1 METTFQTQT
10 QSTHTALSQEEG
22 FLTGARKFRLAAVVT
37 ILLLMPLFI
46 NQINHLLYMVSYDNS
61 VNLFT
66 NLLSSVGS
74 AAFMF
79 FIAPHVLSGKQAK
92 IWGIVATVLLGLLLV
107 VDLFDSV
114 WQFRGIESGDYY
126 LYSDIQC
133 STTYCVI
140 NTLRNLLTIA
150 FFALLAIGSDKRY
163 RLGLIVLAVARLFS
177 AILFFPELSLPLFGD
192 MFLYVL
198 VSSLGSIGWA
208 CLLYQ
213 SLLLPGKK
221 APKKLALEEEQT
233 SGDIL
238 LRIYNIAAA
247 TCLFIFVIFGTFF
260 KPGKIS
266 FPYFNYYETSM
277 PINYYETFM
286 PAGGFILEFAS
297 LFMIA
302 SMVVLSIRFKTLSTK
317 ITGFVLAGLLLTVNL
332 ALAIMSTVVEPENM
346 TEGMNV
352 TNIVTIVLY
361 ALMSAVWFWIAKAQC
376 NGTARK
382 VMAMNVTATLI
393 FLSLVNHANMLQLH
407 NHKFYATGTIYM
419 DAVVIIVALFMLL
432 PWIML
437 QLINLSWPK
446 MRLWFAAVPLAIVM
460 LGFTALRLYMNG
472 SWQRR
477 NTTDSYS
484 FSSTSDEEEN
494 DSVAVY
500 TEDIDSLVDYEDTEP
515 DYTGDDYDMY

>member
-92 IWGIVATVLLGLLLV
+92 IWGIVATILLGLLLV

-163 RLGLIVLAVARLFS
+163 RLGLMVLAVARLFT
-177 AILFFPELSLPLFGD
+177 AVLFFPKLSLPLFGD

-238 LRIYNIAAA
+238 LRIFNIAAA
-247 TCLFIFVIFGTFF
+247 TCLLIFVIFGTFF
-260 KPGKIS
+260 KPEKTS
-266 FPYFNYYETSM
+266 FSYFYYYE
-277 PINYYETFM
+277 NFM

-297 LFMIA
+297 LFLIA
-302 SMVVLSIRFKTLSTK
+302 SMVVLSIRFKTMSTK

-332 ALAIMSTVVEPENM
+332 ALVIMSTVVEPENM
-346 TEGMNV
+346 TDGMNM
-352 TNIVTIVLY
+352 TNIITIALY
-361 ALMSAVWFWIAKAQC
+361 ALMSTVWLWIAKAQC
-376 NGTARK
+376 DGTARK
-382 VMAMNVTATLI
+382 ATALSVTATLI
-393 FLSLVNHANMLQLH
+393 FLALIKSVNALQYQ
-407 NHKFYATGTIYM
+407 NYKFYDSGTTYI

-446 MRLWFAAVPLAIVM
+446 MRLLFAAVPLAIVM

-472 SWQRR
+472 SWQRN

-484 FSSTSDEEEN
+484 FSSTSDEEEA

-500 TEDIDSLVDYEDTEP
+500 TEDVDSLVDYEDTEP

>member
-37 ILLLMPLFI
+37 ILVLMPLFI

-79 FIAPHVLSGKQAK
+79 FIAPHVLSGKHAK
-92 IWGIVATVLLGLLLV
+92 ILGIVATVLLGLLLV

-150 FFALLAIGSDKRY
+150 FFALLAIGCDKRY
-163 RLGLIVLAVARLFS
+163 RLELMVLAVARLFT
-177 AILFFPELSLPLFGD
+177 AVLFFPKLSLPLFGD

-198 VSSLGSIGWA
+198 VSSLSCIGWA

-238 LRIYNIAAA
+238 LRIFNIAAA
-247 TCLFIFVIFGTFF
+247 TCLLIFVIFGTFF
-260 KPGKIS
+260 KPEDKGIS
-266 FPYFNYYETSM
+266 DFH
-277 PINYYETFM
+277 YYETFM

-297 LFMIA
+297 LFLIA

-332 ALAIMSTVVEPENM
+332 ALIIVSIVDDPKHMTEGMM

-407 NHKFYATGTIYM
+407 NYKFYATGTNYM

-432 PWIML
+432 PWTCF
-437 QLINLSWPK
+437 N
-446 MRLWFAAVPLAIVM
+446 
-460 LGFTALRLYMNG
+460 
-472 SWQRR
+472 
-477 NTTDSYS
+477 
-484 FSSTSDEEEN
+484 SST
-494 DSVAVY
+494 
-500 TEDIDSLVDYEDTEP
+500 
-515 DYTGDDYDMY
+515 

>member
-10 QSTHTALSQEEG
+10 QSTCTSISQEDG

-37 ILLLMPLFI
+37 ILLLMPLFVNLI
-46 NQINHLLYMVSYDNS
+46 NQLLHMVSYDNS

-66 NLLSSVGS
+66 NTLSSVGN

-79 FIAPHVLSGKQAK
+79 FIAPHVLSGKHAK
-92 IWGIVATVLLGLLLV
+92 ILGIVATVLLGLLLV
-107 VDLFDSV
+107 VDLFDSI

-126 LYSDIQC
+126 RYSDMLC

-140 NTLRNLLTIA
+140 HTLRNLLTIA
-150 FFALLAIGSDKRY
+150 FFVLLAIGCDKKY
-163 RLGLIVLAVARLFS
+163 RMGLIVLAVARLFS
-177 AILFFPELSLPLFGD
+177 AILFFPELNLPLFGN
-192 MFLYVL
+192 MYFYVL
-198 VSSLGSIGWA
+198 VSSLSCIGWA

-221 APKKLALEEEQT
+221 APKKLALEEQQT
-233 SGDIL
+233 NGDIL
-238 LRIYNIAAA
+238 LRVFNIAAA
-247 TCLFIFVIFGTFF
+247 TCLLIFVIFGTFF
-260 KPGKIS
+260 KPEDKGS
-266 FPYFNYYETSM
+266 SYFH
-277 PINYYETFM
+277 YYETFM

-297 LFMIA
+297 LFLIA

-332 ALAIMSTVVEPENM
+332 ALVIVSIVDDPKHM

-382 VMAMNVTATLI
+382 AMAMNVTATLI

-407 NHKFYATGTIYM
+407 NYKFYATGTNYM

-472 SWQRR
+472 SWERR

-484 FSSTSDEEEN
+484 FSSTSDEEEA

>member
-10 QSTHTALSQEEG
+10 QSTHTTLSQEEG

-92 IWGIVATVLLGLLLV
+92 IWGIVATILLGLLLV

-126 LYSDIQC
+126 LYSDILC

-140 NTLRNLLTIA
+140 HTLRNLLTIA
-150 FFALLAIGSDKRY
+150 FFALLAIGCDKRY
-163 RLGLIVLAVARLFS
+163 RLGLMVLAIARLFT
-177 AILFFPELSLPLFGD
+177 AVLFFPKLSLPLFGD

-198 VSSLGSIGWA
+198 VSSLSCIGWA

-238 LRIYNIAAA
+238 LRIFNIAAA

-260 KPGKIS
+260 KPADKGIS
-266 FPYFNYYETSM
+266 YFH
-277 PINYYETFM
+277 YYETFM

-297 LFMIA
+297 LFLIA

-332 ALAIMSTVVEPENM
+332 ALVIVSIVDDPKHM

-361 ALMSAVWFWIAKAQC
+361 ALMSTVWFWIAKAQC
-376 NGTARK
+376 SGTARK

-407 NHKFYATGTIYM
+407 NHKFYATGTNYM

-472 SWQRR
+472 SWQRN

-484 FSSTSDEEEN
+484 FSSTSDEEEA

-500 TEDIDSLVDYEDTEP
+500 TEDVDSLVDYEDTEP
-515 DYTGDDYDMY
+515 DYTGDDYERDMY

>member
-1 METTFQTQT
+1 METKFQTQT
-10 QSTHTALSQEEG
+10 QSTCTSISQEGG
-22 FLTGARKFRLAAVVT
+22 FLIGARRFRLAAVVT
-37 ILLLMPLFI
+37 MLLLMPLFV
-46 NQINHLLYMVSYDNS
+46 NQINHLLHMVSYENS
-61 VNLFT
+61 MNLFT

-79 FIAPHVLSGKQAK
+79 FIAPHVLSGKRAK
-92 IWGIVATVLLGLLLV
+92 ILGIVATVLLGLLLV
-107 VDLFDSV
+107 VDLFNSV
-114 WQFRGIESGDYY
+114 WQFRGTESGDYY
-126 LYSDIQC
+126 LYSDILC

-140 NTLRNLLTIA
+140 HTLRNLLTIA
-150 FFALLAIGSDKRY
+150 FFALLAIGCDKKY
-163 RLGLIVLAVARLFS
+163 RMGLIVLAVARLFT
-177 AILFFPELSLPLFGD
+177 AVLFFPKLSLPLFGD

-198 VSSLGSIGWA
+198 VSSLSCIGWA

-238 LRIYNIAAA
+238 LRIFNIAAA
-247 TCLFIFVIFGTFF
+247 TCLLIFVIFGTFF
-260 KPGKIS
+260 KPADKGIS
-266 FPYFNYYETSM
+266 YFH
-277 PINYYETFM
+277 YYETFM

-297 LFMIA
+297 LFLIA

-332 ALAIMSTVVEPENM
+332 ALIIVSIVDDPKHM
-346 TEGMNV
+346 TDGMNM

-361 ALMSAVWFWIAKAQC
+361 ALMSTIWFWIAKAQC

-407 NHKFYATGTIYM
+407 NYKFYATGTNYM

-472 SWQRR
+472 SWQRN

-484 FSSTSDEEEN
+484 FSSTSDEEEA

>member
-1 METTFQTQT
+1 METKFQTQT
-10 QSTHTALSQEEG
+10 QSTCTSISQEEG
-22 FLTGARKFRLAAVVT
+22 FLMGARRFRLAAVVT

-92 IWGIVATVLLGLLLV
+92 IWGIVATILLGLLLV

-126 LYSDIQC
+126 LYSDILC

-140 NTLRNLLTIA
+140 HTLRNLLTIA

-163 RLGLIVLAVARLFS
+163 RLGLMVLAVARLFT
-177 AILFFPELSLPLFGD
+177 AVLFFPKLSLPLFGD

-198 VSSLGSIGWA
+198 VSSLSCIGWA

-238 LRIYNIAAA
+238 LRVFNIAAA
-247 TCLFIFVIFGTFF
+247 TCLLIFVIFGTFF
-260 KPGKIS
+260 KPADKGIS
-266 FPYFNYYETSM
+266 DFH
-277 PINYYETFM
+277 YYETFM

-297 LFMIA
+297 LFLIA

-332 ALAIMSTVVEPENM
+332 ALVIVSIVDDPKHM

-352 TNIVTIVLY
+352 TNIVTIALY

-407 NHKFYATGTIYM
+407 NYKFYDTGTYYM

-437 QLINLSWPK
+437 HLINLSWPK

-472 SWQRR
+472 SWERR

-484 FSSTSDEEEN
+484 FSNTSDEEEA

>member
-1 METTFQTQT
+1 METKFQTQT
-10 QSTHTALSQEEG
+10 QSTCTSISQEEG
-22 FLTGARKFRLAAVVT
+22 FLMGARRFRLAAVVT
-37 ILLLMPLFI
+37 MLLLMPLFV
-46 NQINHLLYMVSYDNS
+46 NQINHLLHMVSYENS
-61 VNLFT
+61 MNLFT

-74 AAFMF
+74 AALMF
-79 FIAPHVLSGKQAK
+79 FIAPHVLSGKRAK

-140 NTLRNLLTIA
+140 HTLRNLLTIA

-163 RLGLIVLAVARLFS
+163 RLGLMVLAIARLFT
-177 AILFFPELSLPLFGD
+177 AVLFFPKLSLPLFGD

-221 APKKLALEEEQT
+221 APKKLALEGEQT

-238 LRIYNIAAA
+238 LRIFNIAAA
-247 TCLFIFVIFGTFF
+247 TCLLIFVIFGTFF
-260 KPGKIS
+260 KPEDKGIS
-266 FPYFNYYETSM
+266 DFH
-277 PINYYETFM
+277 YYETFM

-297 LFMIA
+297 LFLIA
-302 SMVVLSIRFKTLSTK
+302 SMVVLSIRFKTMSTK

-332 ALAIMSTVVEPENM
+332 ALVIMSTVVEPENM
-346 TEGMNV
+346 TDGMNV
-352 TNIVTIVLY
+352 TNIITIALY
-361 ALMSAVWFWIAKAQC
+361 ALMSTVWLWIAKTQC
-376 NGTARK
+376 DGTARK
-382 VMAMNVTATLI
+382 ATALSVTATLT
-393 FLSLVNHANMLQLH
+393 FLALIKSVNALQYQ
-407 NHKFYATGTIYM
+407 NYKFYDSGTTYI

-460 LGFTALRLYMNG
+460 FGFTALRLYMNG
-472 SWQRR
+472 SWERR

-484 FSSTSDEEEN
+484 FSSTSDEEEA

-500 TEDIDSLVDYEDTEP
+500 TEDVDSLVDYEDTEP

>member
-1 METTFQTQT
+1 METKFQTQT
-10 QSTHTALSQEEG
+10 QSTCTSISQEDG
-22 FLTGARKFRLAAVVT
+22 FLMGARKFRLAAVVT
-37 ILLLMPLFI
+37 ILLLMPLFVNLI
-46 NQINHLLYMVSYDNS
+46 NQLLHMVSYDNS

-66 NLLSSVGS
+66 NTLSSVGN

-79 FIAPHVLSGKQAK
+79 FIAPHVLSGKHAK
-92 IWGIVATVLLGLLLV
+92 ILGIVATVLLGLLLV
-107 VDLFDSV
+107 VDLFDSI

-126 LYSDIQC
+126 RYSDMLC

-140 NTLRNLLTIA
+140 HMLRNLLTIA
-150 FFALLAIGSDKRY
+150 FFVLLAIGCDKKY
-163 RLGLIVLAVARLFS
+163 RMGLIVLAVATLFS
-177 AILFFPELSLPLFGD
+177 AILFFPELNLPLFGN
-192 MFLYVL
+192 MYFYVL
-198 VSSLGSIGWA
+198 VSSLSCIGWA

-238 LRIYNIAAA
+238 LRVFNIAAA
-247 TCLFIFVIFGTFF
+247 TCLLIFVIFGTFF
-260 KPGKIS
+260 KPADKGIS
-266 FPYFNYYETSM
+266 DFH
-277 PINYYETFM
+277 YYETFM

-297 LFMIA
+297 LFLIA

-332 ALAIMSTVVEPENM
+332 ALVIVSIVDDPKHM

-407 NHKFYATGTIYM
+407 NYKFYATGTNYM

-472 SWQRR
+472 SWERR

-484 FSSTSDEEEN
+484 FSNTSDEEDA

>member
-1 METTFQTQT
+1 METTFQTQ
-10 QSTHTALSQEEG
+10 STCTSISQEDG

-37 ILLLMPLFI
+37 ILLLMPLFVNLI
-46 NQINHLLYMVSYDNS
+46 NQLLHMVSYDNS

-66 NLLSSVGS
+66 NTLSSVGN

-79 FIAPHVLSGKQAK
+79 FITPHVLSGKHAK
-92 IWGIVATVLLGLLLV
+92 ILGIVATVLLGLLLV

-126 LYSDIQC
+126 RYSDMLC

-140 NTLRNLLTIA
+140 HTLRNLLTIA
-150 FFALLAIGSDKRY
+150 FFALLAIGCDKRY
-163 RLGLIVLAVARLFS
+163 RLGLMVLAVARLFT
-177 AILFFPELSLPLFGD
+177 AVLFFPKLSLPLFGD

-198 VSSLGSIGWA
+198 VSSLSCIGWA

-238 LRIYNIAAA
+238 LRIFNIAAA
-247 TCLFIFVIFGTFF
+247 TCLLIFVIFGTFF
-260 KPGKIS
+260 KPEDKGIS
-266 FPYFNYYETSM
+266 DFH
-277 PINYYETFM
+277 YYETFM

-297 LFMIA
+297 LFLIA
-302 SMVVLSIRFKTLSTK
+302 SMVVLSIRFKTMSTK

-332 ALAIMSTVVEPENM
+332 ALVIMSTVVEPENM
-346 TEGMNV
+346 TDGMNM
-352 TNIVTIVLY
+352 TNIITIALY
-361 ALMSAVWFWIAKAQC
+361 ALMSTVWLWIAKTQC
-376 NGTARK
+376 DGTARK
-382 VMAMNVTATLI
+382 ATALSVTATLI
-393 FLSLVNHANMLQLH
+393 FLALIKSVNALQYQ
-407 NHKFYATGTIYM
+407 NYKFYDSGTTYI

-472 SWQRR
+472 SWQRN

-484 FSSTSDEEEN
+484 FSNTSDEEEA

-515 DYTGDDYDMY
+515 NYTGDDYDMY

>member
-1 METTFQTQT
+1 METKFQTQT

-37 ILLLMPLFI
+37 ILLLMPLFV
-46 NQINHLLYMVSYDNS
+46 NQINHLLHMVSYENS
-61 VNLFT
+61 MNLFT

-79 FIAPHVLSGKQAK
+79 FIAPHVLSGKRAK
-92 IWGIVATVLLGLLLV
+92 ILGIVATVLLGLLLV
-107 VDLFDSV
+107 VDLFNSV
-114 WQFRGIESGDYY
+114 WQFRGTESGDYY
-126 LYSDIQC
+126 LYSDILC

-140 NTLRNLLTIA
+140 HTLRNLLTIA
-150 FFALLAIGSDKRY
+150 FFALLAIGCDKKY
-163 RLGLIVLAVARLFS
+163 RMGLIVLAVARLFT
-177 AILFFPELSLPLFGD
+177 AVLFFPKLSLPLFGD

-198 VSSLGSIGWA
+198 VSSLSCIGWA

-238 LRIYNIAAA
+238 LRIFNIAAA
-247 TCLFIFVIFGTFF
+247 TCLLIFVIFGTFF
-260 KPGKIS
+260 KPADKGIS
-266 FPYFNYYETSM
+266 YFH
-277 PINYYETFM
+277 YYETFM

-297 LFMIA
+297 LFLIA

-332 ALAIMSTVVEPENM
+332 ALIIVSIVDDPKHM

-352 TNIVTIVLY
+352 TNIVTIALY

-407 NHKFYATGTIYM
+407 NYKFYATGTNYM

-437 QLINLSWPK
+437 HLINLSWPK

-472 SWQRR
+472 SWQRN

-484 FSSTSDEEEN
+484 FSSTSDEEEA

-500 TEDIDSLVDYEDTEP
+500 TEDVDSLVDYEDTEP

>member
-1 METTFQTQT
+1 METKFQTQT
-10 QSTHTALSQEEG
+10 QSTCTSISQEGG
-22 FLTGARKFRLAAVVT
+22 FLIGARRFRLAAVVT
-37 ILLLMPLFI
+37 MLLLMPLFV
-46 NQINHLLYMVSYDNS
+46 NQINHLLHMVSYENS
-61 VNLFT
+61 MNLFT

-79 FIAPHVLSGKQAK
+79 FIAPHVLSGKRAK
-92 IWGIVATVLLGLLLV
+92 ILGIVATVLLGLLLV
-107 VDLFDSV
+107 VDLFNSV
-114 WQFRGIESGDYY
+114 WQFRGTESGDYY
-126 LYSDIQC
+126 LYSDILC

-140 NTLRNLLTIA
+140 HTLRNLLTIA
-150 FFALLAIGSDKRY
+150 FFALLAIGCDKKY
-163 RLGLIVLAVARLFS
+163 RMGLIVLAVARLFT
-177 AILFFPELSLPLFGD
+177 AVLFFPKLSLPLFGD
-192 MFLYVL
+192 MFIYVL
-198 VSSLGSIGWA
+198 VSSLSCIGWA

-238 LRIYNIAAA
+238 LRIFNIAAA
-247 TCLFIFVIFGTFF
+247 TCLLIFVIFGTFF
-260 KPGKIS
+260 KPADKGIS
-266 FPYFNYYETSM
+266 YFH
-277 PINYYETFM
+277 YYETFM

-297 LFMIA
+297 LFLIA

-332 ALAIMSTVVEPENM
+332 ALIIVSIVDDPKHM
-346 TEGMNV
+346 TDGMNM

-361 ALMSAVWFWIAKAQC
+361 ALMSTIWFWIAKAQC

-407 NHKFYATGTIYM
+407 NYKFYATGTNYM

-472 SWQRR
+472 SWQRN

-484 FSSTSDEEEN
+484 FSSTSDEEEA

>member
-1 METTFQTQT
+1 METKFQTQT
-10 QSTHTALSQEEG
+10 QSTCTSISQEGG
-22 FLTGARKFRLAAVVT
+22 FLMGARRFRLAAVVT
-37 ILLLMPLFI
+37 MLLLMPLFV
-46 NQINHLLYMVSYDNS
+46 NQINHLLHMVSYENS
-61 VNLFT
+61 MNLFT

-79 FIAPHVLSGKQAK
+79 FIAPHVLSGKRAK
-92 IWGIVATVLLGLLLV
+92 ILGIVATVLLGLLLV

-114 WQFRGIESGDYY
+114 WQFRGTESGDYY
-126 LYSDIQC
+126 LYSDILC

-140 NTLRNLLTIA
+140 HTLRNLLTIA
-150 FFALLAIGSDKRY
+150 FFALLAIGCDKRY
-163 RLGLIVLAVARLFS
+163 RLGLIVIAVARLFT
-177 AILFFPELSLPLFGD
+177 AVLFFPKLSLPLFGD

-238 LRIYNIAAA
+238 LRIFNIAAA
-247 TCLFIFVIFGTFF
+247 TCLLIFVIFGTFF
-260 KPGKIS
+260 KPADKGIS
-266 FPYFNYYETSM
+266 YFHYYE
-277 PINYYETFM
+277 IFM

-297 LFMIA
+297 LFLIA

-332 ALAIMSTVVEPENM
+332 ALIIVSIVDDPKHM
-346 TEGMNV
+346 TDGMNV

-361 ALMSAVWFWIAKAQC
+361 ALMSTVWFWIAKAQC

-382 VMAMNVTATLI
+382 VMAMSVTATLI
-393 FLSLVNHANMLQLH
+393 FLSLVNHANMLQFH
-407 NHKFYATGTIYM
+407 NYKFYNTGTYYI

-437 QLINLSWPK
+437 HLINLSWPK

-472 SWQRR
+472 SWERR

-484 FSSTSDEEEN
+484 FSSTSDEEEA

-515 DYTGDDYDMY
+515 DYTGDDYERDMY

>member
-37 ILLLMPLFI
+37 ILVLMPLFI
-46 NQINHLLYMVSYDNS
+46 NQINHLLHMISYDNS

-92 IWGIVATVLLGLLLV
+92 IWGIVATILLGLLLV

-163 RLGLIVLAVARLFS
+163 RLGLMVLAVARLFT
-177 AILFFPELSLPLFGD
+177 AVLFFPKLSLPLFGD

-221 APKKLALEEEQT
+221 TPKKLALEEEQT

-238 LRIYNIAAA
+238 LRIFNIAAA
-247 TCLFIFVIFGTFF
+247 TCLLIFVIFGTFF
-260 KPGKIS
+260 KPEDKGIS
-266 FPYFNYYETSM
+266 DFH
-277 PINYYETFM
+277 YYETFM

-297 LFMIA
+297 LFLIA

-332 ALAIMSTVVEPENM
+332 ALVIMSTVVEPENM
-346 TEGMNV
+346 TDGMNM
-352 TNIVTIVLY
+352 TNIITIALY
-361 ALMSAVWFWIAKAQC
+361 ALMSTVWLWIAKTQC
-376 NGTARK
+376 DGTARK
-382 VMAMNVTATLI
+382 ATALSVTATLI
-393 FLSLVNHANMLQLH
+393 FLALIKSVNALQYQ
-407 NHKFYATGTIYM
+407 NYKFYDSGTTYI

-437 QLINLSWPK
+437 HLINLSWPK
-446 MRLWFAAVPLAIVM
+446 MRLLFAAVPLAIVM
-460 LGFTALRLYMNG
+460 FGFTALRLYMNG
-472 SWQRR
+472 SWQRN

-484 FSSTSDEEEN
+484 FSSTSDEEEA

>member
-1 METTFQTQT
+1 METKFQTQT
-10 QSTHTALSQEEG
+10 QSTCTSISQEDG

-37 ILLLMPLFI
+37 ILLLMPLFVNLI
-46 NQINHLLYMVSYDNS
+46 NQLLHMVSYESS
-61 VNLFT
+61 VDLFT
-66 NLLSSVGS
+66 NTLSSVGN

-79 FIAPHVLSGKQAK
+79 FIAPHVFSGKHAK
-92 IWGIVATVLLGLLLV
+92 ILGIVATVLLGLLLV
-107 VDLFDSV
+107 VDLFDSI

-126 LYSDIQC
+126 RYSDMLC

-140 NTLRNLLTIA
+140 HTLRNLLTIA
-150 FFALLAIGSDKRY
+150 FFVLLAIGCDKKY
-163 RLGLIVLAVARLFS
+163 RMGLIVLAVARLFS
-177 AILFFPELSLPLFGD
+177 AILFFPELNLPLFGD

-198 VSSLGSIGWA
+198 VSSLSCIGWA

-238 LRIYNIAAA
+238 LRIFNIAAA
-247 TCLFIFVIFGTFF
+247 TCLLIFVIFGTFF
-260 KPGKIS
+260 KPADKGIS
-266 FPYFNYYETSM
+266 DFH
-277 PINYYETFM
+277 YYETFM

-297 LFMIA
+297 LFLIA

-332 ALAIMSTVVEPENM
+332 ALVIVSIVDDPKHM
-346 TEGMNV
+346 TEGMNM

-407 NHKFYATGTIYM
+407 NYKFYATGTNYM

-472 SWQRR
+472 SWERR

-484 FSSTSDEEEN
+484 FSSTSDEEEA

>member
-1 METTFQTQT
+1 METKFQTQT
-10 QSTHTALSQEEG
+10 QSACTSISQEEG

-37 ILLLMPLFI
+37 ILLLMPLFVNLI
-46 NQINHLLYMVSYDNS
+46 NQLLHMVSYESS
-61 VNLFT
+61 VDLFT
-66 NLLSSVGS
+66 NTLSSVGS

-79 FIAPHVLSGKQAK
+79 FIVPHVLSGKHAK
-92 IWGIVATVLLGLLLV
+92 ILGIVATVLLGLLLV
-107 VDLFDSV
+107 VDLFDSI

-126 LYSDIQC
+126 RYSDMIC

-140 NTLRNLLTIA
+140 NTLRHLLTIA
-150 FFALLAIGSDKRY
+150 FFVLLAIGCDKRY
-163 RLGLIVLAVARLFS
+163 RLGLMVLAIARLFT
-177 AILFFPELSLPLFGD
+177 AVLFFPKLSLPLFGD

-198 VSSLGSIGWA
+198 VSSLSCIGWA

-238 LRIYNIAAA
+238 LRIFNIAAA
-247 TCLFIFVIFGTFF
+247 TCLLIFVIFGTFF
-260 KPGKIS
+260 KPADKGIS
-266 FPYFNYYETSM
+266 YFH
-277 PINYYETFM
+277 YYETFM

-297 LFMIA
+297 LFLIA

-332 ALAIMSTVVEPENM
+332 VLVIVSTVVEPENM
-346 TEGMNV
+346 TDGMNV
-352 TNIVTIVLY
+352 TNIITIALY
-361 ALMSAVWFWIAKAQC
+361 ALMSTIWLWIAKAQC
-376 NGTARK
+376 DGTARK
-382 VMAMNVTATLI
+382 ATALSVTATLT
-393 FLSLVNHANMLQLH
+393 FLTLIKNVNTLQYQ
-407 NHKFYATGTIYM
+407 NYKFYDSGTTYIN
-419 DAVVIIVALFMLL
+419 AVVIIVALFTLL

-437 QLINLSWPK
+437 HLINLSWPK

-460 LGFTALRLYMNG
+460 FGFTALRLYMNG
-472 SWQRR
+472 SWERR

-484 FSSTSDEEEN
+484 FSSTSDEEEA

-500 TEDIDSLVDYEDTEP
+500 TEDIDSLVDDEYTEP

>member
-1 METTFQTQT
+1 
-10 QSTHTALSQEEG
+10 
-22 FLTGARKFRLAAVVT
+22 
-37 ILLLMPLFI
+37 
-46 NQINHLLYMVSYDNS
+46 MV
-61 VNLFT
+61 
-66 NLLSSVGS
+66 
-74 AAFMF
+74 
-79 FIAPHVLSGKQAK
+79 
-92 IWGIVATVLLGLLLV
+92 
-107 VDLFDSV
+107 
-114 WQFRGIESGDYY
+114 
-126 LYSDIQC
+126 
-133 STTYCVI
+133 
-140 NTLRNLLTIA
+140 
-150 FFALLAIGSDKRY
+150 LAI
-163 RLGLIVLAVARLFS
+163 ARLFT
-177 AILFFPELSLPLFGD
+177 AVLFFPKLSLPLFGD

-238 LRIYNIAAA
+238 LRIFNIAAA

-260 KPGKIS
+260 KPADKGIS
-266 FPYFNYYETSM
+266 DFH
-277 PINYYETFM
+277 YYETFM

-297 LFMIA
+297 LFLIA

-332 ALAIMSTVVEPENM
+332 ALVIMSTVVEPENM
-346 TEGMNV
+346 TDGMNV
-352 TNIVTIVLY
+352 TNFITIALY

-382 VMAMNVTATLI
+382 VMAMSVTATLI
-393 FLSLVNHANMLQLH
+393 FFAVENHASMLKFH
-407 NHKFYATGTIYM
+407 NYKFYDTGTNYM
-419 DAVVIIVALFMLL
+419 DAVVIIVVLFMLL

-437 QLINLSWPK
+437 HLINLSWPK

-484 FSSTSDEEEN
+484 FSNTSDEEEA

-500 TEDIDSLVDYEDTEP
+500 TEDIDSLADYEYTEP
-515 DYTGDDYDMY
+515 DYTGDDYESDMY

>member
-1 METTFQTQT
+1 METKFQTQT
-10 QSTHTALSQEEG
+10 QSTCTSISQEGG
-22 FLTGARKFRLAAVVT
+22 FLMGARRFRLAAVVT
-37 ILLLMPLFI
+37 MLLLMPLFV
-46 NQINHLLYMVSYDNS
+46 NQINHLLHMVSYENS
-61 VNLFT
+61 MNLFT

-79 FIAPHVLSGKQAK
+79 FIAPHVLSGKRAK
-92 IWGIVATVLLGLLLV
+92 ILGIVATVLLGLLLV
-107 VDLFDSV
+107 VDLFNSV
-114 WQFRGIESGDYY
+114 WQFRGTESGDYY
-126 LYSDIQC
+126 LYSDILC

-140 NTLRNLLTIA
+140 HTLRNLLTIA
-150 FFALLAIGSDKRY
+150 FFALLAIGCDKKY
-163 RLGLIVLAVARLFS
+163 RMGLIVLAVARLFT
-177 AILFFPELSLPLFGD
+177 AVLFFPKLSLPLFGD

-198 VSSLGSIGWA
+198 VSSLSCIGWA

-238 LRIYNIAAA
+238 LRIFNIAAA
-247 TCLFIFVIFGTFF
+247 TCLLIFVIFGTFF
-260 KPGKIS
+260 KPADKGIS
-266 FPYFNYYETSM
+266 YFH
-277 PINYYETFM
+277 YYETFM

-297 LFMIA
+297 LFLIA

-332 ALAIMSTVVEPENM
+332 ALIIVSIVDDPKHM
-346 TEGMNV
+346 TDGMNM

-361 ALMSAVWFWIAKAQC
+361 ALMSTIWFWIAKAQC

-407 NHKFYATGTIYM
+407 NYKFYATGTNYM

-472 SWQRR
+472 SWQRN

-484 FSSTSDEEEN
+484 FSSTSDEEEA

>member
-1 METTFQTQT
+1 METKFQTQT
-10 QSTHTALSQEEG
+10 QSTCTSISQEGG
-22 FLTGARKFRLAAVVT
+22 FLMGARRFRLAAVVT
-37 ILLLMPLFI
+37 MLLLMPLFV
-46 NQINHLLYMVSYDNS
+46 NQINHLLHMVSYENS
-61 VNLFT
+61 MNLFT

-79 FIAPHVLSGKQAK
+79 FIAPHVLSGKRAK
-92 IWGIVATVLLGLLLV
+92 ILGIVATVLLGLLLV
-107 VDLFDSV
+107 VDLFNSV
-114 WQFRGIESGDYY
+114 WQFRGTESGDYY
-126 LYSDIQC
+126 LYSDILC

-140 NTLRNLLTIA
+140 HTLRNLLTIA
-150 FFALLAIGSDKRY
+150 FFALLAIGCDKKY
-163 RLGLIVLAVARLFS
+163 RMGLIVLAVARLFT
-177 AILFFPELSLPLFGD
+177 AVLFFPKLSLPLFGD

-198 VSSLGSIGWA
+198 VSSLSCIGWA

-238 LRIYNIAAA
+238 LRIFNIAAA
-247 TCLFIFVIFGTFF
+247 TCLLIFVIFGTFF
-260 KPGKIS
+260 KPADKGIS
-266 FPYFNYYETSM
+266 YFH
-277 PINYYETFM
+277 YYETFM

-297 LFMIA
+297 LFLIA

-332 ALAIMSTVVEPENM
+332 ALVIVSIVDDPKHM

-407 NHKFYATGTIYM
+407 NYKFYATGTNYM

-437 QLINLSWPK
+437 HLINLSWPK

-472 SWQRR
+472 SWERR

-484 FSSTSDEEEN
+484 FSSTSDEEEA

>member
-1 METTFQTQT
+1 M
-10 QSTHTALSQEEG
+10 
-22 FLTGARKFRLAAVVT
+22 TGARKFRLAAVVT
-37 ILLLMPLFI
+37 ILVLMPLFVNLI
-46 NQINHLLYMVSYDNS
+46 NQLLHMVSYESS

-66 NLLSSVGS
+66 NILSSVGS

-79 FIAPHVLSGKQAK
+79 FIAPHVLSGKHAK
-92 IWGIVATVLLGLLLV
+92 ILGIMATVLLGLLLV

-126 LYSDIQC
+126 LYSDILC

-140 NTLRNLLTIA
+140 HTLRNLLTIA

-163 RLGLIVLAVARLFS
+163 RLGLMVIAVARLFT
-177 AILFFPELSLPLFGD
+177 AVLFFPKLSLPLFGD

-221 APKKLALEEEQT
+221 APKKLALEEQQT
-233 SGDIL
+233 NGDIL
-238 LRIYNIAAA
+238 LRIFNIAAA
-247 TCLFIFVIFGTFF
+247 TCLLIFVIFGTFF
-260 KPGKIS
+260 KPEKTS
-266 FPYFNYYETSM
+266 FSYFH
-277 PINYYETFM
+277 YYETFM

-297 LFMIA
+297 LFLIT

-332 ALAIMSTVVEPENM
+332 ALVIMSTVVEPENM
-346 TEGMNV
+346 TDGMNM
-352 TNIVTIVLY
+352 TNIITIALY
-361 ALMSAVWFWIAKAQC
+361 ALMSTVWLWIAKAQC
-376 NGTARK
+376 DGTARK

-407 NHKFYATGTIYM
+407 NYKFYATGTNYI

-460 LGFTALRLYMNG
+460 FGFTALRLYMNG
-472 SWQRR
+472 SWQRN

>member
-1 METTFQTQT
+1 M
-10 QSTHTALSQEEG
+10 
-22 FLTGARKFRLAAVVT
+22 GARKFRLAAVVT
-37 ILLLMPLFI
+37 ILVLMPLFI

-66 NLLSSVGS
+66 DLLSSVGS

-79 FIAPHVLSGKQAK
+79 FIAPHVLSGKRAK
-92 IWGIVATVLLGLLLV
+92 IWGIVATILLGLLLV

-114 WQFRGIESGDYY
+114 WQFRGTESGDYY
-126 LYSDIQC
+126 LYSDILC

-140 NTLRNLLTIA
+140 HTLRNLLTIA

-163 RLGLIVLAVARLFS
+163 RLGLMVLAVARLFS

-198 VSSLGSIGWA
+198 VSSLSCIGWA

-238 LRIYNIAAA
+238 LRIFNIAAA
-247 TCLFIFVIFGTFF
+247 TCLLIFVIFGTFF
-260 KPGKIS
+260 KPGKTS
-266 FPYFNYYETSM
+266 FSYF
-277 PINYYETFM
+277 NYYETFM

-297 LFMIA
+297 LFLIA

-332 ALAIMSTVVEPENM
+332 ALVIVSIVDDPKHM

-352 TNIVTIVLY
+352 TNIITIALY
-361 ALMSAVWFWIAKAQC
+361 ALMSTVWFWIAKAQC

-407 NHKFYATGTIYM
+407 NYKFYATGTNYM

-446 MRLWFAAVPLAIVM
+446 MRLLFAAIPLAIVM
-460 LGFTALRLYMNG
+460 FGFTALRLYMNG
-472 SWQRR
+472 SWQRN

-484 FSSTSDEEEN
+484 FSSTSDEEEA

-500 TEDIDSLVDYEDTEP
+500 TEDVDSLVDYEDTEP

>member
-10 QSTHTALSQEEG
+10 QSTCTSISQEEG
-22 FLTGARKFRLAAVVT
+22 FLMGARKFRLAAVVT
-37 ILLLMPLFI
+37 ILVLMPLFI

-79 FIAPHVLSGKQAK
+79 FIAPHVLSGKRAK
-92 IWGIVATVLLGLLLV
+92 IWGIVATILLGLLLV

-114 WQFRGIESGDYY
+114 WQFRGTESGDYY
-126 LYSDIQC
+126 LYSDILC

-140 NTLRNLLTIA
+140 HTLRNLLTIA
-150 FFALLAIGSDKRY
+150 FFALLAIGCDKRY
-163 RLGLIVLAVARLFS
+163 RLGLMVLAVARLFS

-238 LRIYNIAAA
+238 LRIFNIAAA
-247 TCLFIFVIFGTFF
+247 TCLLIFVIFGTFF
-260 KPGKIS
+260 KPADKGIS
-266 FPYFNYYETSM
+266 DFH
-277 PINYYETFM
+277 YYETFM

-297 LFMIA
+297 LFLIA

-332 ALAIMSTVVEPENM
+332 ALVIVSIVDDPKHM

-407 NHKFYATGTIYM
+407 NYKFYATGTNYM
-419 DAVVIIVALFMLL
+419 DAVVILVALFMLL

-437 QLINLSWPK
+437 HLINLSWPK

-472 SWQRR
+472 SWERR
-477 NTTDSYS
+477 NTTDNYS
-484 FSSTSDEEEN
+484 FSNTSDEEEA

>member
-92 IWGIVATVLLGLLLV
+92 ILGIVATVLLGLLLV

-126 LYSDIQC
+126 RYSDMLC

-163 RLGLIVLAVARLFS
+163 RLGLMVIAIARLFT
-177 AILFFPELSLPLFGD
+177 AVLFFPKLSLPLFGD

-221 APKKLALEEEQT
+221 APKKQALEEEQT

-238 LRIYNIAAA
+238 LRIFNIAAA
-247 TCLFIFVIFGTFF
+247 TCLLIFVIFGTFF
-260 KPGKIS
+260 KPGKTS
-266 FPYFNYYETSM
+266 FSYF
-277 PINYYETFM
+277 NYYETFM

-332 ALAIMSTVVEPENM
+332 ALVIMSTVVESENM
-346 TEGMNV
+346 TDGMNV
-352 TNIVTIVLY
+352 TNIITIALY
-361 ALMSAVWFWIAKAQC
+361 ALMSTVWFWIAKTQC

-393 FLSLVNHANMLQLH
+393 LFAVENHASMLKLH
-407 NHKFYATGTIYM
+407 NYKFYDTGTNYM
-419 DAVVIIVALFMLL
+419 DAVVIIVVLFMLL

-472 SWQRR
+472 SWQRN

-484 FSSTSDEEEN
+484 FSSTSDEEEA

>member
-1 METTFQTQT
+1 M
-10 QSTHTALSQEEG
+10 L
-22 FLTGARKFRLAAVVT
+22 
-37 ILLLMPLFI
+37 
-46 NQINHLLYMVSYDNS
+46 
-61 VNLFT
+61 
-66 NLLSSVGS
+66 
-74 AAFMF
+74 
-79 FIAPHVLSGKQAK
+79 
-92 IWGIVATVLLGLLLV
+92 
-107 VDLFDSV
+107 
-114 WQFRGIESGDYY
+114 
-126 LYSDIQC
+126 C

-163 RLGLIVLAVARLFS
+163 RLGLMVIAIARLFT
-177 AILFFPELSLPLFGD
+177 AVLFFPKLSLPLFGD

-198 VSSLGSIGWA
+198 VSSLGSIGGA

-238 LRIYNIAAA
+238 LRIFNIAAA

-260 KPGKIS
+260 KPADKGIS
-266 FPYFNYYETSM
+266 YFHYSA
-277 PINYYETFM
+277 TFM

-317 ITGFVLAGLLLTVNL
+317 ITGFVLAGPLLTVNL
-332 ALAIMSTVVEPENM
+332 ALVIVSIVDDPKNM

-352 TNIVTIVLY
+352 TNIVTIALY
-361 ALMSAVWFWIAKAQC
+361 ALMSTVWFWIAKAQC

-407 NHKFYATGTIYM
+407 NYKFYATGTNYM
-419 DAVVIIVALFMLL
+419 DAVVIIVVLFMLL

-446 MRLWFAAVPLAIVM
+446 MRLLFAAVPLAIVM

-472 SWQRR
+472 SWQRN

-484 FSSTSDEEEN
+484 FSSTSDEEEA

-500 TEDIDSLVDYEDTEP
+500 TEDVDSLVDYEDTEP